1 MPNINEFLNSPKK
14 EVFVNPELEKINGI
28 KPCSRCEKDSDHSYW
43 NPNTLEL
50 TWTCPDGHDNKFK
63 VN

>member
-1 MPNINEFLNSPKK
+1 MLFLRSGAGLSMLLS
-14 EVFVNPELEKINGI
+14 NPELEKINGI